1 MSCKV
6 LNAVEFNPNGTN
18 SENSQSAAQTRSLF
32 THGPSHK
39 ITRRDVSPSDTVY
52 SVDVVAT
59 FNGAV
64 AGEGDDVVAI
74 KRGIQE
80 SSKCPPPYSHHQ
92 TAPPSGRGVLRVHMC
107 TEGPP
112 CTHVYT

>member
-52 SVDVVAT
+52 SVDIVAT

-80 SSKCPPPYSHHQ
+80 N
-92 TAPPSGRGVLRVHMC
+92 V
-107 TEGPP
+107 TE
-112 CTHVYT
+112 VSFSLFLLIFLENF

>member
-1 MSCKV
+1 M
-6 LNAVEFNPNGTN
+6 NAVEFNPDGTI
-18 SENSQSAAQTRSLF
+18 SDQSTAQTRSLF
-32 THGPSHK
+32 THGANHK

-80 SSKCPPPYSHHQ
+80 N
-92 TAPPSGRGVLRVHMC
+92 V
-107 TEGPP
+107 TEVNFFFIQFLLK
-112 CTHVYT
+112 TF

>member
-1 MSCKV
+1 MVSCKV
-6 LNAVEFNPNGTN
+6 LNAVEFNPDATA
-18 SENSQSAAQTRSLF
+18 SENSQNAAQTRSLF
-32 THGPSHK
+32 THAPSHK

-64 AGEGDDVVAI
+64 ASEGDDVVAI

-80 SSKCPPPYSHHQ
+80 N
-92 TAPPSGRGVLRVHMC
+92 V
-107 TEGPP
+107 TE
-112 CTHVYT
+112 VSYL